1 MRYTPPDND
10 FFGKNRQRF
19 IDQMDENSLAVFF
32 ATVPVLR
39 SADTFH
45 HYKQSSNFLYLTGIE
60 QEHCILVLY
69 PPNQKGETETLFLPK
84 PDPAKETSTGKMLN
98 KEEAEELSGIANI
111 KWTSEFDSYFIRQ
124 QEDASTLY
132 ADYNSLGFRYPTSA
146 NLEFINKVQH
156 TLPGLQLK
164 KASTIVHALRRVKSS
179 EEVALIQRAID
190 ITGEALL
197 GLWAETKPGIWEYE
211 LEAVLA
217 YHFLR
222 HGSRRY
228 AFEPIVASGIHS
240 TTLHYI
246 ENDSRLEDGD
256 VLLTDVGAEYGNYAA
271 DITRTVP
278 VNGKFTNRQRDVYSA
293 VLDVQKQVIAA
304 IKPGVMMS
312 DLNELAKELTS
323 DHLIELELIGERE
336 ETPKYYMHSI
346 GHFLGIDT
354 HDVGSQKKPLEPG
367 NVLTVE
373 PGIYIQEEKLGI
385 RIEDNVLVTEDGNEV
400 LSKKIPKEIKE
411 IESLIG

>member
-1 MRYTPPDND
+1 MRYTPPDNE
-10 FFGKNRQRF
+10 FYLRNRQRF
-19 IDQMDENSLAVFF
+19 VEQMEEDSLAVFF
-32 ATVPVLR
+32 ATVQVLR
-39 SADTFH
+39 SADAFH

-60 QEHCILVLY
+60 QEGCILLLY
-69 PPNQKGETETLFLPK
+69 PPDEKGKTETLYIPQ
-84 PDPAKETSTGKMLN
+84 PDPGKETWTGKMLN
-98 KEEAEELSGIANI
+98 KEEAEELSGISNI
-111 KWTSEFDSYFIRQ
+111 KWVSDFENAFIRQ
-124 QEDASTLY
+124 QENKSTLY
-132 ADYNSLGFRYPTSA
+132 ADYNSLGFQYPTSA

-164 KASTIVHALRRVKSS
+164 KANTIVHELRKVKSS
-179 EEVALIQRAID
+179 EEIELMQKAID

-197 GLWAETKPGIWEYE
+197 GLWGETKPGMWEYE

-228 AFEPIVASGIHS
+228 AYEPIIASGIHS
-240 TTLHYI
+240 ATLHYI
-246 ENDSRLEDGD
+246 DNDSKLEDGD

-278 VNGKFTNRQRDVYSA
+278 VNGKFTARQRDVYQA
-293 VLDVQKQVIAA
+293 VLDVQKQIIAA

-312 DLNELAKELTS
+312 DLNERTKDLIG
-323 DHLIELELIGERE
+323 DHLISLELIGEKE
-336 ETPKYYMHSI
+336 ETAKYYMHSI

-354 HDVGSQKKPLEPG
+354 HDVGTQKTPLEPG

-385 RIEDNVLVTEDGNEV
+385 RIEDNVLVTEAGNKV
-400 LSKKIPKEIKE
+400 LSKRIPREIE
-411 IESLIG
+411 DIESLVG